1 MEAETQ
7 AVKLKLQKAQE
18 SRSNI
23 SPKPPL
29 PALSR
34 PDPSSTRT
42 ENTTRPVAHRQAPTI
57 TEPTLAHGDSQLAA
71 PQQLPL
77 GTGPQRPPSPSTT
90 TYQDKPSKM
99 NNPPP
104 GYQQPRPSQ
113 YVAPIH
119 PHFL

>member
-18 SRSNI
+18 SCSNI

-57 TEPTLAHGDSQLAA
+57 TEPTLAHGDSQLGA

-77 GTGPQRPPSPSTT
+77 GTGPQRPPSQTWKKALT
-90 TYQDKPSKM
+90 R
-99 NNPPP
+99 
-104 GYQQPRPSQ
+104 GHCPRK
-113 YVAPIH
+113 
-119 PHFL
+119 FLRIAEIF